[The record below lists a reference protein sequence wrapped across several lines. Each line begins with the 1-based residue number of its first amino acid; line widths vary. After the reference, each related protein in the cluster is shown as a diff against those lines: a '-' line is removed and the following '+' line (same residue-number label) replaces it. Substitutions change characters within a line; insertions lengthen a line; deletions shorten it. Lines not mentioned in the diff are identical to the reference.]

1 MIQATV
7 SGHIGSVKLVKKPT
21 TPQENGFT
29 VLTFSVASNSA
40 SRSGEEITNWVTG
53 KLWGPRAEALAPHLV
68 KGQAVVIQGRP
79 EARGY
84 ASGNELRGELTV
96 HVSNFEF
103 LGPKPES
110 APGQVQGEPEPHPT
124 PKVD

>member
-1 MIQATV
+1 MITAIV
-7 SGHIGSVKLVKKPT
+7 SGHIGNVKLVKKQPNG
-21 TPQENGFT
+21 QENGYT

-40 SRSGEEITNWVTG
+40 SRSGEEVTNWVTG
-53 KLWGPRAEALAPHLV
+53 KLWGPRAEALAPHVL

-84 ASGNELRGELTV
+84 ASGNEIRGELSL

-103 LGPKPES
+103 LGPKPDN
-110 APGQVQGEPEPHPT
+110 APAQVQGEPEPHPT
-124 PKVD
+124 PKVE